1 MKKLLCKTFVLV
13 LLFIN
18 VLTNLTTI
26 NSFALP
32 NLYSEGVYLMD
43 ATTGKVLYEKNS
55 NVQYMPAST
64 TKVMTAILA
73 LENCK
78 LDDQVTI
85 GENPPLVDGSSLGIA
100 QGEVYTME
108 ELLLGLL
115 LESGNDCAEAI
126 AEHISGSNEE
136 FAKLMNKKAL
146 DLGATNTSFKN
157 PSGLTEEGH
166 LTTAHDLALI
176 MNYASQN
183 TDFVRISQT
192 PSHFYETH
200 PFPDGNEKW
209 AINHNHLLKD
219 DSQYK
224 YQYAYCGKTGYT
236 TASNHS
242 YTAVAKKDDQTIVGA
257 FLSSSDKDGLY
268 TSVGQIF
275 DWGFENFN
283 TKKVISKGDKLDD
296 YSIDD
301 STSIPLLST
310 EDFYYTFNLSESEN
324 ITDSK
329 ISVEYDNKDLTT
341 TSIKEG
347 DILFDASLLINGNK
361 VSNIKLASGT
371 DREYTT
377 TTTEVIAKNTITNI
391 TSNKYFIL
399 GVITIIFIILL
410 FIILISIIRNRI
422 RRKKFLARRSY
433 IRNKH
438 NF

>member
-1 MKKLLCKTFVLV
+1 
-13 LLFIN
+13 
-18 VLTNLTTI
+18 
-26 NSFALP
+26 
-32 NLYSEGVYLMD
+32 MD
-43 ATTGKVLYEKNS
+43 ATTGKVLYEKNA

-85 GENPPLVDGSSLGIA
+85 GENPPLVDGSAIGLA
-100 QGEVYTME
+100 QGEVYTIE

-136 FAKLMNKKAL
+136 FAKFMNKKAKE
-146 DLGATNTSFKN
+146 LGATNTNFKN
-157 PSGLTEEGH
+157 PSGLSEEGH

-176 MNYASQN
+176 MRYASQN
-183 TDFVRISQT
+183 EDFVRISQT
-192 PSHFYETH
+192 QSYFYEAH
-200 PFPDGNEKW
+200 PFSDGSEKW
-209 AINHNHLLKD
+209 ATNHNHLLKA

-236 TASNHS
+236 TAANHS

-257 FLSSSDKDGLY
+257 FLNATDKDGLY
-268 TSVGQIF
+268 TSVGQLF
-275 DWGFENFN
+275 DWGFENFK
-283 TKKVISKGDKLDD
+283 TKKVVSKGDKLDD

-310 EDFYYTFNLSESEN
+310 EDYYYTFNLSQGEN
-324 ITDSK
+324 ITNPN

-347 DILFDASLLINGNK
+347 DILFDASLLINDNK
-361 VSNIKLASGT
+361 VSNIKLASGI

-377 TTTEVIAKNTITNI
+377 EIMINNIITKI
-391 TSNKYFIL
+391 TSSKYFIL
-399 GVITIIFIILL
+399 GVIAIITLIIL
-410 FIILISIIRNRI
+410 FIVLISIIRNKR
-422 RRKKFLARRSY
+422 RRKKFLSRRSY